1 MNKLVKNATGP
12 ISEEGKKKSSQNA
25 RTNCIFVKGLLDD
38 EDPQELQAFMQ
49 GLRKEWG
56 AEPSAQIHL
65 MFIEQAVIEVQR
77 IQLAVKERIEG
88 KMQSIDI
95 AHQFASET
103 GLSVM
108 SNFPH
113 WFFSTDDG
121 RQKEVA
127 LEVDR
132 VKDEADYLYA
142 HYRDRLAPN
151 LATEFS
157 HLYKYVMRGQPS
169 NQSFL
174 VSLGLRYKQSTPT
187 LNFGA
192 VSNEIAKKYPDH
204 LVWASDPQVF
214 EITIRGIRA
223 QQRLEVMELE
233 KMGRYLTRAQNAIT
247 KAMTSLMGQKQYRL
261 MMARQERELLLEQ
274 NTIEL
279 IDTSQLSANASV
291 FVASTQVVNS
301 NCAVDRTGTDSK

>member
-1 MNKLVKNATGP
+1 MSKLVKNATGP
-12 ISEEGKKKSSQNA
+12 ITEEGKKKSSQNA
-25 RTNCIFVKGLLDD
+25 RTNCIFVKGLLAN
-38 EDPQELQAFMQ
+38 EDPQALQAFMN
-49 GLRKEWG
+49 GLQAEWG
-56 AEPSAQIHL
+56 TEPSAQMHL

-88 KMQSIDI
+88 KMQSSNI

-103 GLSVM
+103 GLPLS
-108 SNFPH
+108 SQFPY
-113 WFFSTDDG
+113 WFFAQDDG

-151 LATEFS
+151 LATEFP

-174 VSLGLRYKQSTPT
+174 VSLGLRYKQSTPI

-204 LVWASDPQVF
+204 LVWASDPEGF

-274 NTIEL
+274 NTIQL
-279 IDTSQLSANASV
+279 IDTSQPSANASV
-291 FVASTQVVNS
+291 FVASTQELSS
-301 NCAVDRTGTDSK
+301 NCAVTPTGTNT